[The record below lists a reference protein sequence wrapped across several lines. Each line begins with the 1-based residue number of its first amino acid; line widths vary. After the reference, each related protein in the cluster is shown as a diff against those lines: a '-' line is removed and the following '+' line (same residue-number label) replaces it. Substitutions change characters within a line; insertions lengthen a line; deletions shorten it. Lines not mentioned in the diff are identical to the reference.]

1 MLKTIPKPPR
11 RLHGP
16 RPSQKT
22 IDACRLVLE
31 GGWSVRAAAKHIG
44 VSYPAVRA
52 RVEAI
57 RKGSVMHEAEDSEN
71 WRKGWKAA

>member
-1 MLKTIPKPPR
+1 MLKTIPEPPR

-16 RPSQKT
+16 KPSQKT

-31 GGWSVRAAAKHIG
+31 GGWSVRAAARHVG
-44 VSYPAVRA
+44 ASHPPVLA
-52 RVEAI
+52 RLAAI

-71 WRKGWKAA
+71 WRKGGKAA